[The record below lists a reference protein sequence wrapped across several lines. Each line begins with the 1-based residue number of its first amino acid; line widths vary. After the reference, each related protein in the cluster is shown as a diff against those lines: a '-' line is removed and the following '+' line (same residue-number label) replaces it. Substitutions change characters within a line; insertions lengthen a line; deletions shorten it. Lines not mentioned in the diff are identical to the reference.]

1 MPATYQLIE
10 TITVGSGGAAS
21 IQFTSIPQTY
31 TDLKIVCSTRLV
43 LAAGTSSL
51 GVFLNTAASDT
62 SYRWLRGNGSVAA
75 SGNDSGQQDFYVGE
89 VPATNATASVFG
101 NTEIY
106 IPNYTGSQQK
116 SMSADSVSENNGT
129 TAFAYFSSGLCT
141 KTAAVT
147 TVTVRGFAGGSGN
160 LVEFSSASLY
170 GIKNS

>member
-1 MPATYQLIE
+1 MPNTYTLIQSV
-10 TITVGSGGAAS
+10 TVGSGGAAS
-21 IQFTSIPQTY
+21 IEFGSIPQTY
-31 TDLKIVCSTRLV
+31 TDLKVVCSTRLDLV
-43 LAAGTSSL
+43 ASTSSL

-62 SYRWLRGNGSVAA
+62 SYRWARGNGSVTS
-75 SGNDSGQQDFYVGE
+75 SGSGSGQQDFYVSE

-129 TAFAYFSSGLCT
+129 TAFAYFSAGLCT
-141 KTAAVT
+141 KTAAIT
-147 TVTVRGFAGGSGN
+147 TVTVRGFAGSSGN
-160 LVEFSSASLY
+160 LVQYSSVSLY